1 MCSGC
6 LSACLAVPV
15 DEYTHDDLLE
25 IDEAGKVWLKTG
37 KKIDLSKLSDSMLR
51 KLGIDPRLSKKA
63 KAKLLKVRS
72 SLFCL

>member
-1 MCSGC
+1 MCREC

-15 DEYTHDDLLE
+15 DEYADDDLLE
-25 IDEAGKVWLKTG
+25 IDEAGKIRLKAG

-72 SLFCL
+72 SLFGL